1 MWVLTK
7 RIWLLGK
14 QQDLQ
19 NFLGH
24 FHISVL
30 FFLIII
36 NIFSMHTKKDWTPNI
51 NSPQELLSLCV
62 FSGFPSPLS
71 LLIIAVFSPL
81 GLLRSRRV
89 SFEVFRARGSFFFHF
104 SFVDFFKTNS
114 NRLKLHVNQ
123 HTCKKERKVQWF
135 TERSANKYRKCSI
148 WCKNSGYAVL
158 MCLSQYLV

>member
-1 MWVLTK
+1 MWVLTE

-19 NFLGH
+19 NFFRSFSH
-24 FHISVL
+24 FRFV

-36 NIFSMHTKKDWTPNI
+36 NIFSMHTEKDWTPNI

-62 FSGFPSPLS
+62 FSGFPSSLS

-89 SFEVFRARGSFFFHF
+89 SFEVFCAWGSFFSHF

-123 HTCKKERKVQWF
+123 HTCKKERKVQSF
-135 TERSANKYRKCSI
+135 TDLQTNTG
-148 WCKNSGYAVL
+148 NAVYDAKIAV
-158 MCLSQYLV
+158 MQF